1 LFRAWPLLWR
11 DPFEGMFPVA
21 FWKLTMNKVIASL
34 LLLVAAV
41 VSFDTFAARMANA
54 QGYSDDDDYRYRRRH
69 YDQDRSDRYDD
80 RYSNYYRYRHHR
92 NYGYEGCRATIRAT
106 GIGYPIGAFSRNS
119 AIKAWRRE
127 AQAVYGRDFSWSAAR
142 GQSMNCEPYLAT
154 LRCTATARPC
164 A

>member
-1 LFRAWPLLWR
+1 
-11 DPFEGMFPVA
+11 MFPVA
-21 FWKLTMNKVIASL
+21 FWKPTMNKVIASL

-41 VSFDTFAARMANA
+41 VSFDTFAARTANA